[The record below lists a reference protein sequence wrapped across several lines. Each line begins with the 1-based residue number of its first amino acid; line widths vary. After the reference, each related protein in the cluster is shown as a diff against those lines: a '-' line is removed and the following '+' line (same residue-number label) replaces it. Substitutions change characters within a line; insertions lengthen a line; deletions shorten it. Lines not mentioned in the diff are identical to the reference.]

1 MHSTPPFCAVEKFFA
16 ALPRVEFSFFNAICL
31 IFCRFYAKIGTM
43 EDLKYIL
50 AENLA
55 KYRKAA
61 NLTQAELAEKINY
74 SDKAVS
80 KWERA
85 GGMPDVDVLK
95 QIADLYGVTVDTL
108 LTKSDKPVKLKR
120 KVNLLTRTNVIICSV
135 LLVWL
140 LATAIFVFSLLAVPE
155 LDRIWLAFVYAV
167 PVSCIVLL
175 VFNCIWGKTWLSILI
190 ITGLIFSLAAAI
202 FITVPF
208 NNSWLLFIFCIPLEL
223 LNIIYFSLRIKNKK
237 KTPLLPPE
245 KEEKDS
251 GE

>member
-1 MHSTPPFCAVEKFFA
+1 
-16 ALPRVEFSFFNAICL
+16 
-31 IFCRFYAKIGTM
+31 M
-43 EDLKYIL
+43 EDLRTVL
-50 AENLA
+50 AENLV

-108 LTKSDKPVKLKR
+108 LTKSDKPVKIKLKI
-120 KVNLLTRTNVIICSV
+120 NLLTRTNVIVCSV

-140 LATAIFVFSLLAVPE
+140 IATAVFVFTLLAMPHLE
-155 LDRIWLAFVYAV
+155 RMWLAFIYAV

-175 VFNCIWGKTWLSILI
+175 VYNCIWGKTYLSIVI
-190 ITGLIFSLAAAI
+190 ITALIFSIAAAI

-208 NNSWLLFIFCIPLEL
+208 TNSWLLFIFCIPLEL
-223 LNIIYFSLRIKNKK
+223 LNIIYFSLRIKNNKK
-237 KTPLLPPE
+237 PRPE
-245 KEEKDS
+245 NARKNEK
-251 GE
+251 

>member
-1 MHSTPPFCAVEKFFA
+1 
-16 ALPRVEFSFFNAICL
+16 
-31 IFCRFYAKIGTM
+31 M
-43 EDLKYIL
+43 EDLRTVL
-50 AENLA
+50 AENLV

-108 LTKSDKPVKLKR
+108 LTKSDKPVKIKR
-120 KVNLLTRTNVIICSV
+120 KINLLTRTNVIVCSV

-140 LATAIFVFSLLAVPE
+140 IATAVFVFTLLAMPHLE
-155 LDRIWLAFVYAV
+155 RMWLAFIYAV

-175 VFNCIWGKTWLSILI
+175 VYNCIWGKTYLSILI
-190 ITGLIFSLAAAI
+190 ITALIFSIAAAI

-208 NNSWLLFIFCIPLEL
+208 TNSWLLFIFCIPLEL
-223 LNIIYFSLRIKNKK
+223 LNIIYFSLRIKNNKK
-237 KTPLLPPE
+237 PRPE
-245 KEEKDS
+245 NARKNEK
-251 GE
+251 

>member
-1 MHSTPPFCAVEKFFA
+1 MD
-16 ALPRVEFSFFNAICL
+16 
-31 IFCRFYAKIGTM
+31 
-43 EDLKYIL
+43 DLKNIL
-50 AENLA
+50 AENLV

-95 QIADLYGVTVDTL
+95 QIADLYGVTVDAM
-108 LTKSDKPVKLKR
+108 LTKSDKPIRLKR
-120 KVNLLTRTNVIICSV
+120 KINLLTRTNVIICSV

-140 LATAIFVFSLLAVPE
+140 LATAVFVFTLLAVPS
-155 LDRIWLAFVYAV
+155 LQRMWLSFIYAV

-175 VFNCIWGKTWLSILI
+175 VYNCIWGKTYLSILI
-190 ITGLIFSLAAAI
+190 ITALIFSIAASI
-202 FITVPF
+202 YITVPF

-223 LNIIYFSLRIKNKK
+223 LNVIYFSLRMKNTLK
-237 KTPLLPPE
+237 PE
-245 KEEKDS
+245 KKNPDQESDT
-251 GE
+251 

>member
-1 MHSTPPFCAVEKFFA
+1 MD
-16 ALPRVEFSFFNAICL
+16 
-31 IFCRFYAKIGTM
+31 
-43 EDLKYIL
+43 DLKNIL
-50 AENLA
+50 AENLV

-95 QIADLYGVTVDTL
+95 QIADLYGVTVDAM
-108 LTKSDKPVKLKR
+108 LTKSDKPIRLKR
-120 KVNLLTRTNVIICSV
+120 KINLLTRTNVIICSV

-140 LATAIFVFSLLAVPE
+140 LATAVFVFTLLAVPS
-155 LDRIWLAFVYAV
+155 LQRMWLSFIYAV

-175 VFNCIWGKTWLSILI
+175 VYNCIWGKTYLSILI
-190 ITGLIFSLAAAI
+190 ITALIFSIAASI
-202 FITVPF
+202 YITVPF

-223 LNIIYFSLRIKNKK
+223 LNVIYFSLRMKNRLK
-237 KTPLLPPE
+237 PE
-245 KEEKDS
+245 KKDPDQES
-251 GE
+251 DT